1 MEIFIS
7 AGEASG
13 DLHGSRLARSIW
25 SLAPEARLSCLGGP
39 LMQSAGVTVVADHRS
54 LSVVGA
60 SEVLSHIRE
69 FYGSWLKIRSHLL
82 SRRPDLVILIDFPD
96 FNLFLGRFAKK
107 AGAKV
112 LYYISPQIW
121 AWRVGRVKTIRRI
134 VDRMVVI
141 LPFEKAFYATHGMD
155 VDYVGHPLI
164 DILQSAPDPARII
177 PAYRNFSG
185 PLIGLLPG
193 SRRSEVKLMFD
204 TLMDSARTM
213 LRTMPEI
220 RFIIPV
226 ASSLSGR
233 EIVERA
239 AGWNLPVRVVENDTY
254 GVIRACD
261 LLLTVS
267 GTVTLEAAILETP
280 MVITNRV
287 SRLSAEIGKRLIHAK
302 FIGLPNLIAGREI
315 APEFVQDA
323 ARPQFLAEKAME
335 LLNNPELLNAQR
347 AELRRIRERLG
358 EPGISDRAARLVME
372 TAKGSGSPAWTRGQ
386 FRVARVL

>member
-1 MEIFIS
+1 MVS
-7 AGEASG
+7 T
-13 DLHGSRLARSIW
+13 
-25 SLAPEARLSCLGGP
+25 PEARLSCLGGP
-39 LMQSAGVTVVADHRS
+39 LMQSAGVPVVADNRS

-69 FYGSWLKIRSHLL
+69 FYGSWRKIRSHLL

-121 AWRVGRVKTIRRI
+121 AWRVGRVKTIKRI

-164 DILQSAPDPARII
+164 DILRPP
-177 PAYRNFSG
+177 PSG
-185 PLIGLLPG
+185 PDHTGLPEFQRPACRIAARKPKERG
-193 SRRSEVKLMFD
+193 QAHVRRSYGFGPD
-204 TLMDSARTM
+204 NAQDYAGDQIHHSG
-213 LRTMPEI
+213 
-220 RFIIPV
+220 RFIPQRAGDRGADSRV
-226 ASSLSGR
+226 ECSCPGGR
-233 EIVERA
+233 KRYI
-239 AGWNLPVRVVENDTY
+239 W
-254 GVIRACD
+254 CD
-261 LLLTVS
+261 KGLRPSFDRL

-315 APEFVQDA
+315 VT
-323 ARPQFLAEKAME
+323 
-335 LLNNPELLNAQR
+335 
-347 AELRRIRERLG
+347 RIC
-358 EPGISDRAARLVME
+358 PGWRQIAIFGRKGDG
-372 TAKGSGSPAWTRGQ
+372 TA
-386 FRVARVL
+386 